1 MGHDNV
7 IALNILSVDMFIFH
21 PSQKLHT
28 LESIEQYS
36 VRLVGI
42 YDFTSKFHSKINW
55 SKMDIPVITNVC
67 TSNYVREINR
77 ITEIFL
83 GENTDK
89 NSIIDSVR
97 QYRFWDIFRNNANTI
112 C

>member
-1 MGHDNV
+1 
-7 IALNILSVDMFIFH
+7 
-21 PSQKLHT
+21 
-28 LESIEQYS
+28 
-36 VRLVGI
+36 
-42 YDFTSKFHSKINW
+42 
-55 SKMDIPVITNVC
+55 MDIPVITNVC

-97 QYRFWDIFRNNANTI
+97 QYRFWDIFRNNANTT